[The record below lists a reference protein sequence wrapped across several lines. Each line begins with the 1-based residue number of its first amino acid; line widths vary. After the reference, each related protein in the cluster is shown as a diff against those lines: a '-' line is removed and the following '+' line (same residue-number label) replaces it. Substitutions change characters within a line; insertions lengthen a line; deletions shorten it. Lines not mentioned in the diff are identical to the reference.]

1 VGLKGLEMMNE
12 SIRLR
17 EKVRCREA
25 SHGSWSDEAVTV
37 CPFDKEVEKR
47 FLEVLIAL
55 EKKLALDTTF
65 LASKRRE
72 LERISGLKYSQ
83 SFYFED
89 SFEQ

>member
-1 VGLKGLEMMNE
+1 VGVKGLEMMNE
-12 SIRLR
+12 SQIRLR

-65 LASKRRE
+65 LASKRRRE
-72 LERISGLKYSQ
+72 LEQISGL
-83 SFYFED
+83 
-89 SFEQ
+89 